1 MAGML
6 QQGKPVAAV
15 LQAPKKAA
23 AAGGSA
29 EGGDQGG
36 AYEEAMGMARKALYE
51 AEAARDVA
59 KAMRSAP
66 SPEQGLA
73 DTAYEM
79 VSIVDEATQGRVPD
93 EDLVPLA
100 AEILGEV
107 ADIAQAAGVQV
118 KGSVIAKAMQLMLV
132 RYVTEQGM
140 DPSQLQAAMA
150 QVDTEQLGAKLEQ
163 GA

>member
-15 LQAPKKAA
+15 LQAPKSPPSEAP
-23 AAGGSA
+23 AGEQS
-29 EGGDQGG
+29 G

-59 KAMRSAP
+59 KAMKSAP

-79 VSIVDEATQGRVPD
+79 VTIVDEATQGRVPD
-93 EDLVPLA
+93 EELVPLA

-107 ADIAQAAGVQV
+107 ADIAQAAGIQV

-150 QVDTEQLGAKLEQ
+150 QIDPEQVGAQLDK